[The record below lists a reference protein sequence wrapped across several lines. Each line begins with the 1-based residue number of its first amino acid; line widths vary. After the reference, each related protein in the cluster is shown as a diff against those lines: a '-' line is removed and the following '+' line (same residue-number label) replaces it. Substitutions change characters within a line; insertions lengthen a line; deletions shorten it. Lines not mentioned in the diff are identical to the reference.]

1 MMSSSEIQQLLKIY
15 KEKTAS
21 RYGISRLGIFGS
33 YAKGESTEKSDID
46 IIVELQTPDIF
57 KMIHIKEELQ
67 ELLGK
72 RVDII
77 RNRDKMNPY
86 LKKHIEKEA
95 IYV

>member
-1 MMSSSEIQQLLKIY
+1 MSSSEIQQLLKIY